1 MTAGLLLVIAIEI
14 SLIIYLW
21 EKEKHEKNKR

>member
-14 SLIIYLW
+14 SFIIYLW
-21 EKEKHEKNKR
+21 DKEKHEKNKR

>member
-14 SLIIYLW
+14 SFIIYLW
-21 EKEKHEKNKR
+21 EKEKDEKNKR